1 MEKNEKMK
9 IEKRK
14 TKNEKKKKEKREKI
28 IRKTKNE
35 KRKMRI
41 NILEGFEKIEQDLEQ
56 TERDFEYF

>member
-14 TKNEKKKKEKREKI
+14 TKNEKKNEKKI
-28 IRKTKNE
+28 IRKTDNE

-41 NILEGFEKIEQDLEQ
+41 NILEGFEKIEQDFEQ

>member
-14 TKNEKKKKEKREKI
+14 TKNEKKNEKKI
-28 IRKTKNE
+28 IRKTNNE